1 MINDVFVPISSSE
14 NDILQEILYIKL
26 YHALFFS
33 FPFTFSVF
41 FPFYSLEYYSLDQSS
56 VKAQSYFLSSPLN
69 AGSFPCG
76 SF

>member
-33 FPFTFSVF
+33 FPFTFSV
-41 FPFYSLEYYSLDQSS
+41 SLEYYSLDQSS

-69 AGSFPCG
+69 AGSLPYG
-76 SF
+76 SL